1 MDNYLIITKN
11 RGFDMNGYTIR
22 AEYNG
27 ERLPRWNYYGYGKR
41 DAIRKYR
48 EKFGLKNKKFIKV
61 EW

>member
-11 RGFDMNGYTIR
+11 RGFDMNGYTIW

-41 DAIRKYR
+41 DAIRLYR
-48 EKFGLKNKKFIKV
+48 EKYNLKYRKLVNV
-61 EW
+61 EY